1 VTGLVSGK
9 VSYQPDPL
17 EPPEDGSVLICCSQ
31 PDNEVMLDL

>member
-1 VTGLVSGK
+1 MSGK
-9 VSYQPDPL
+9 VSYRPDPL